1 MTLNNFEDLEIWK
14 LSRTL
19 SKEIYQITNSP
30 EFNSDIRFRSQIR
43 AAAGSIM
50 DNIAEGFEREG
61 KKEFIQFLYVAK
73 GSCGEV
79 RSQLCRAMDVGFI
92 ATDQYTSLAEQTK
105 RIGAKVSNMIRYLK
119 TSEIEGNKFKK

>member
-50 DNIAEGFEREG
+50 DNIAEGFERKG

-92 ATDQYTSLAEQTK
+92 STDQYTSLAEQTK

>member
-1 MTLNNFEDLEIWK
+1 MTLSNFEDLEIWK

-19 SKEIYQITNSP
+19 SKDIYQITNSQ
-30 EFNSDIRFRSQIR
+30 EFKSDIRFCSQIR
-43 AAAGSIM
+43 AAVGSIM

-79 RSQLCRAMDVGFI
+79 RSQLYR
-92 ATDQYTSLAEQTK
+92 ATDAGYISTEQCNSLLTQTK
-105 RIGAKVSNMIRYLK
+105 KVGSKISNMIRYLK
-119 TSEIEGNKFKK
+119 QSDVEGYKFKK

>member
-92 ATDQYTSLAEQTK
+92 STDQYTSLAEQTK
-105 RIGAKVSNMIRYLK
+105 RIGTKVSNMIRYLK

>member
-1 MTLNNFEDLEIWK
+1 MTINSFEDLEIWK

-19 SKEIYQITNSP
+19 CMDIYQISDSH
-30 EFNSDIRFRSQIR
+30 EFKSDMRFCSQIR

-61 KKEFIQFLYVAK
+61 KKEFIQFLYIAK

-79 RSQLCRAMDVGFI
+79 RSQLYRAMDVGFI
-92 ATDQYTSLAEQTK
+92 SNEQCYSLLDKTK
-105 RIGAKVSNMIRYLK
+105 SLGIKISNMINYLK
-119 TSEIEGNKFKK
+119 QSGFEGNKFKK

>member
-50 DNIAEGFEREG
+50 DNIAEGYEREG

-92 ATDQYTSLAEQTK
+92 SIDQYTSLAE
-105 RIGAKVSNMIRYLK
+105 
-119 TSEIEGNKFKK
+119 

>member
-61 KKEFIQFLYVAK
+61 KKEFTQFLYVAK

-92 ATDQYTSLAEQTK
+92 STDQYTSLAEQTK

>member
-61 KKEFIQFLYVAK
+61 KKEFTQFLYVAK

-79 RSQLCRAMDVGFI
+79 RSQLCRAMDIGFI
-92 ATDQYTSLAEQTK
+92 STDQYTSLAEQTK